1 MSDTESVAAQEVA
14 PPTEAPSTP
23 EVEVAPTPEPEVQVD
38 QRAMSRRDR
47 SRALHERIRQGA
59 ERPRGPDGRFLT
71 QEQAAAEEVAE
82 PVVEEEPVV
91 AAEEVA
97 ETVEADSAAPE
108 VAEPVP
114 NDVTKAPIA
123 PKSVTIPLDPS
134 HPLYAQG
141 ITELTNV
148 PKHLERHLRTMAN
161 ANVRKQEVD
170 NARAA
175 QVAAENE
182 LAMVKARVEMLQSG
196 ELQSAETDPKL
207 QTLLQDVEQAYPEQA
222 ETVKKA
228 FEALQQQTV
237 NAKEAEVM
245 ATVQRE
251 QIGRQFLNEVSTQS
265 GQQYPVWA
273 KSGELSERMRIA
285 VAQYGDYV
293 DARNMNLTAVGQAEQ
308 MPSPEEFFTWVDTS
322 YVKDTRVQAQLA
334 EFNKKREKKI
344 GKKHAKKA
352 AAAERAKL
360 AEEEKGRLA
369 EAANR
374 HGTNPPAPPA
384 MRSQGR
390 VIPATPANEE
400 ARQNHGTR
408 QRDLRASI
416 RQRLQSAT

>member
-1 MSDTESVAAQEVA
+1 
-14 PPTEAPSTP
+14 
-23 EVEVAPTPEPEVQVD
+23 
-38 QRAMSRRDR
+38 
-47 SRALHERIRQGA
+47 
-59 ERPRGPDGRFLT
+59 
-71 QEQAAAEEVAE
+71 
-82 PVVEEEPVV
+82 
-91 AAEEVA
+91 
-97 ETVEADSAAPE
+97 
-108 VAEPVP
+108 
-114 NDVTKAPIA
+114 
-123 PKSVTIPLDPS
+123 
-134 HPLYAQG
+134 
-141 ITELTNV
+141 
-148 PKHLERHLRTMAN
+148 MAN

-175 QVAAENE
+175 QMAAENE
-182 LAMVKARVEMLQSG
+182 LALVKARVEMLQSG
-196 ELQSAETDPKL
+196 ELQSAETDPQL

-390 VIPATPANEE
+390 VIPATPANQE